1 MKSDDWVKLH
11 YQFTPNFPANLLD
24 ESQIAGNLAG
34 ITSRKTQLK
43 VLSVVDN
50 VDEEMQRIEEEQ
62 DSTAY
67 ETSYPTNRTVT
78 EEDELL
84 AEETTATE

>member
-1 MKSDDWVKLH
+1 MKKDDWVKLH

-34 ITSRKTQLK
+34 ITSRETQLK

-50 VDEEMQRIEEEQ
+50 VAEEMQRIKEEQ
-62 DSTAY
+62 DAEGY
-67 ETSYPTNRTVT
+67 ETDYPTNRTVT
-78 EEDELL
+78 
-84 AEETTATE
+84 